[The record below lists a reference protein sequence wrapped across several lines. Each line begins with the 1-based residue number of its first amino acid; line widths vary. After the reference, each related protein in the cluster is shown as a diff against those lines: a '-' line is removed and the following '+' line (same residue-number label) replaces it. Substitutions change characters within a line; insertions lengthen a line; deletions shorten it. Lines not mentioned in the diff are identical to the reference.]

1 MNCTPKLQKNKTK
14 KQWHQSSVSQRLAQN
29 SLWSKIT
36 EMLKLALNSQR
47 MFQDLFTHSFFSSS
61 LNIWGLSRKNNSSWP
76 DRLHLA
82 PVEAEEVVVV
92 GVPLN
97 LLTWPLLTVSHNP
110 LRGAYGFWGW
120 NVTDPTPP
128 SPGWYG
134 SSVWLCLPS
143 LCFQRWSLL
152 WAARC
157 ENPPS
162 FQSFSG

>member
-47 MFQDLFTHSFFSSS
+47 MFQDLFTHSFFSLLWISEVSPGKITLLDLIGYIWPQLRRRRWWWWGFPWTCWHGPCS
-61 LNIWGLSRKNNSSWP
+61 LCRTIPLEELTDFG
-76 DRLHLA
+76 
-82 PVEAEEVVVV
+82 VEMW
-92 GVPLN
+92 
-97 LLTWPLLTVSHNP
+97 LTPP
-110 LRGAYGFWGW
+110 
-120 NVTDPTPP
+120 PP